1 MPVYIFKSVLRH
13 KVTFSLLGAV
23 FLLFSFYLVVGS
35 NVLSSISSS
44 LEEAVAEN
52 MSGDLIIAPKGAAR
66 IDLITMDGEKK
77 LLALPRWKELLLF
90 LDGRRE
96 VRAAAPR
103 LRVRGRM
110 LSELNSA
117 PVILVGVDPRR
128 EEGLLAGRH
137 LDEGAWLRGPG
148 ETCLYFRHSD
158 YLSAEVGDSLGVTVR
173 TIDGYDHF
181 DSVRLTGT
189 LDYDALDYYA
199 EFAPFAFV
207 DLGFLNGLLQ
217 TRENTVG
224 EVLVGLRE
232 GGGGASLEAAIR
244 AKFGDAYAFVQPGQ
258 SSKLVAAVSRLT
270 LFCLL
275 FVAAVLLAMVFASSA
290 FLVAATIESRR
301 QEIGV
306 YQAIGIADARIGLL
320 FAGELLVVISI
331 AAAIGAAA
339 GLWLLANPLREGI
352 RATILPLHL
361 IFGRDLLLIRADWR
375 SAFPVLAVLVFVFA
389 GNALFAVRSLGRM
402 QTVDLL
408 RDA

>member
-1 MPVYIFKSVLRH
+1 MPMHIFKSVLRH

-23 FLLFSFYLVVGS
+23 FFLFSFYLVVGS
-35 NVLSSISSS
+35 NVFSSISSS
-44 LEEAVAEN
+44 LEDAVAAN
-52 MSGDLIIAPKGAAR
+52 MSGDLIIADKGAAR

-77 LLALPRWKELLLF
+77 ILALPRWKELLSY

-117 PVILVGVDPRR
+117 PIILIGVDPRR
-128 EEGLLAGRH
+128 EERLLPGRH
-137 LDEGAWLRGPG
+137 VDEGAWLSGPG

-158 YLSAEVGDSLGVTVR
+158 YLSAGVGDSLGVSVQTLA
-173 TIDGYDHF
+173 GYDHF
-181 DSVRLTGT
+181 DRVSLTGT
-189 LDYDALDYYA
+189 LDYDALEYYA

-207 DLGFLNGLLQ
+207 DLGYLNGLLQ
-217 TRENTVG
+217 TRESIVG
-224 EVLVGLRE
+224 EVFVALRE
-232 GGGGASLEAAIR
+232 GEGRASLETAIR
-244 AKFGDAYAFVQPGQ
+244 AKFGDAYSFVPPGL

-275 FVAAVLLAMVFASSA
+275 FVAAVLLVMVFASSV

-306 YQAIGIADARIGLL
+306 YQAMGITDARIGLL
-320 FAGELLVVISI
+320 FAGELMLVISI
-331 AAAIGAAA
+331 AAAIGAAS
-339 GLWLLANPLREGI
+339 GLWFLANPLKEGI

-361 IFGRDLLLIRADWR
+361 IFGRDLLLIQADWK
-375 SAFPVLAVLVFVFA
+375 SAFQVLAVLALVFA
-389 GNALFAVRSLGRM
+389 GNALLVVRSLGRM
-402 QTVDLL
+402 DAVDLL